1 MKQILN
7 KYLSLLFFIG
17 FIVNT
22 SYAGGKESESSN
34 LMMASDYY
42 GSYSISLGQ
51 LDWNKNTNTASNE
64 PMCKLTSID
73 NAWFLKLSL
82 SEIKIKWED
91 ELIGKNS
98 VIPWIKDKINISIT

>member
-1 MKQILN
+1 MSFLKYN
-7 KYLSLLFFIG
+7 K
-17 FIVNT
+17 T
-22 SYAGGKESESSN
+22 A
-34 LMMASDYY
+34 
-42 GSYSISLGQ
+42 
-51 LDWNKNTNTASNE
+51 KND

-98 VIPWIKDKINISIT
+98 VTPCINERIIISIMFKRF